1 MPDLGS
7 KHECPNCGIKFYDLG
22 KPEPICPKC
31 GANVKHLAP
40 SEPASASQAARRR
53 RKAELAADDEGSETE
68 EPSGDAG
75 EPILDADEDE
85 EIAGEEEADLVDLE
99 D

>member
-1 MPDLGS
+1 MPELGS
-7 KHECPNCGIKFYDLG
+7 KHECPSCGIKFYDLG

-40 SEPASASQAARRR
+40 SEPSTSSQAARRR
-53 RKAELAADDEGSETE
+53 RKAEVVEDSEELAE
-68 EPSGDAG
+68 EPSDAG
-75 EPILDADEDE
+75 EPILDAEDDE
-85 EIAGEEEADLVDLE
+85 EIVDVEEAEVVDLE